1 MSFWATHKPYLKDV
15 DSTQHT
21 RKPSP
26 CEPLECRLRQ
36 GSRTHCTVPY
46 RNSIVNY
53 YSICCLSITYSSP
66 FCVLLIDSFWG
77 AKNEQKYAT
86 GRYIFKWNCTGANLS
101 TKSFKNRTFT
111 RPDKWQLPEL
121 QYSEMLLCSS
131 PKAMQLFV
139 GEMSNE
145 SAIPPPV
152 SSWKIRVKIASVSY
166 RMFVAGFRTKNK

>member
-21 RKPSP
+21 RKLSP

-66 FCVLLIDSFWG
+66 FCVLLIYSFWG

-111 RPDKWQLPEL
+111 RPDSDNYLNCSIARCCCARPQRRCNCSLAKCQMKVPYLPP
-121 QYSEMLLCSS
+121 Y
-131 PKAMQLFV
+131 P
-139 GEMSNE
+139 
-145 SAIPPPV
+145 
-152 SSWKIRVKIASVSY
+152 
-166 RMFVAGFRTKNK
+166 AGKSG